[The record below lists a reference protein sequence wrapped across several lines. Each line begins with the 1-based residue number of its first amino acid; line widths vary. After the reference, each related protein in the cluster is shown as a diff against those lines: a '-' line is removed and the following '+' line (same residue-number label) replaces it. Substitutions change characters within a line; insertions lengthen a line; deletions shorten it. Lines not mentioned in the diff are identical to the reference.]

1 MAAVVAFP
9 RWQTILTSRLKLLTQ
24 SLQDAVN
31 TVVATLQAAVPIARI
46 ELLDEVF
53 NTGLSYYGQICQ
65 VQMAACNQYSKLGL
79 PESPTLFIEFHGTHA
94 GVAEQV
100 EAQAPVHLRS
110 GGGGERCGQG
120 EPGRRVQLGGEG
132 GGQKQVEGG
141 EN

>member
-53 NTGLSYYGQICQ
+53 NIG
-65 VQMAACNQYSKLGL
+65 
-79 PESPTLFIEFHGTHA
+79 
-94 GVAEQV
+94 
-100 EAQAPVHLRS
+100 
-110 GGGGERCGQG
+110 
-120 EPGRRVQLGGEG
+120 
-132 GGQKQVEGG
+132 
-141 EN
+141 